1 MVKGWM
7 TKARGVLGGRADWNG
22 HCLLCLQ
29 ESENPLLCD
38 ICRDALRQQTR
49 RCHGCAAPLP
59 ETLPLDQL
67 WCGRCQRRPPPWAR
81 LQVIGDYLAPWP
93 VLIPRFKYARQVM
106 LADVL
111 GRLLVDHLDLSD
123 PPEALLPVPLHWLRR
138 ITRGFNQAELLAIEV
153 ARHTGIAVDTGL
165 LKRARATPQQSRLG
179 AGARRRNLRHAFRVG
194 RHAYRHVAL
203 IDDVVT
209 TGATAGRLVRLLQ
222 ESGVERVEVWALCRT
237 QRHLG

>member
-1 MVKGWM
+1 
-7 TKARGVLGGRADWNG
+7 
-22 HCLLCLQ
+22 
-29 ESENPLLCD
+29 
-38 ICRDALRQQTR
+38 
-49 RCHGCAAPLP
+49 
-59 ETLPLDQL
+59 
-67 WCGRCQRRPPPWAR
+67 
-81 LQVIGDYLAPWP
+81 
-93 VLIPRFKYARQVM
+93 M

-123 PPEALLPVPLHWLRR
+123 PPEALLPVPLHWWRR

>member
-1 MVKGWM
+1 M

-106 LADVL
+106 LAGVL

-165 LKRARATPQQSRLG
+165 LKRARATPQQSRLR